1 MHGVDP
7 IHMIEAAPADDLKP
21 SARFKSYCL
30 LTPFCTAPGSL
41 AAPVLC
47 VPAAVSAPEVLAS
60 PRGEGALL
68 APVVPWFMVP
78 SFIAPSDAP
87 GPTLPWLDAPPVGW
101 VVCAKAVGVASA
113 KMQAEASSIF
123 FIWSPWGSVLVTRG
137 KWLLIAFVP
146 IPAVAIGRR
155 LPTSTA
161 CLLRTAF
168 PIHHHRKQHDDRR
181 KATPSRQSITLQR
194 PRGEGAKDHLWD

>member
-7 IHMIEAAPADDLKP
+7 IHMIEVAPADDLKL

-30 LTPFCTAPGSL
+30 FTPFCTAPGSL
-41 AAPVLC
+41 AVPVLC

-60 PRGEGALL
+60 PRGEGLLL

-113 KMQAEASSIF
+113 KMQAEANSIF

-146 IPAVAIGRR
+146 IQPWH
-155 LPTSTA
+155 S
-161 CLLRTAF
+161 
-168 PIHHHRKQHDDRR
+168 
-181 KATPSRQSITLQR
+181 
-194 PRGEGAKDHLWD
+194 